1 MTAQVRSRDA
11 PGGRRAAKSRP
22 NASPGSPGDAPR
34 VSGAT
39 PKMLVTSFVS
49 PNGIGSAGKWI
60 SPRISIDAQ
69 KLRSAFRMGFYRV
82 LSMSDAVRMERSP
95 HRKTL
100 KKQPS
105 RAPKSRFGASQGR
118 SEEQVR
124 AQKRPA
130 CAQIHAR
137 SALGAFEKF
146 KVCANEGPSSEQERP
161 ASGQGAPWPEGSE
174 ALFGNF
180 EMDV

>member
-1 MTAQVRSRDA
+1 
-11 PGGRRAAKSRP
+11 
-22 NASPGSPGDAPR
+22 
-34 VSGAT
+34 
-39 PKMLVTSFVS
+39 MLVTAFAS

-60 SPRISIDAQ
+60 SLRISIDAR
-69 KLRSAFRMGFYRV
+69 KLRSAFRIGFYRV

-105 RAPKSRFGASQGR
+105 RAPKSRFGPSQGR

-130 CAQIHAR
+130 RAQIHAR

-146 KVCANEGPSSEQERP
+146 KVCANEGPLSEQERP

-180 EMDV
+180 EMDFRKIFGFGWGQRPPDPSVFGWGAKPPHTLPY